1 MSTIKISVERLHE
14 ALNSKNKDETCLEI
28 VVTNNLQQ
36 RLEISLMYEELYKK
50 SLYEELK
57 SKLSGN
63 FKELIGYL
71 FLSPQEFSAKMLKR
85 GFKGF
90 TIDEEIIFEILSA
103 HTLDEYK
110 LIEAAYK
117 NETKREL
124 KKDIE
129 KYFSGNLKKN
139 LLNLI
144 SIQRRTNKIPD
155 MKFCENLADELINED
170 IKKWIDNINL
180 IKKVFIECSPEEMD
194 LIGRFYFQKKG
205 LSLIED
211 IEKNVGMKQHKTFLR
226 EILYNNIVP
235 HELYAEKIHK
245 AIKGVGT
252 NNSLLNRCLA
262 SRCGLDMRQINEIYS
277 WKYKTSLRHDIS
289 GDCSGIYKKLC
300 LYVAEC

>member
-1 MSTIKISVERLHE
+1 MSTIKISAERLHE
-14 ALNSKNKDETCLEI
+14 ALNSKNKEETCLEI

-36 RLEISLMYEELYKK
+36 RIEISLLYEELYKK
-50 SLYEELK
+50 SLYEEIK
-57 SKLSGN
+57 SKLNGN
-63 FKELIGYL
+63 FRELIGYL
-71 FLSPQEFSAKMLKR
+71 FLSPQEFSAKLLKR
-85 GFKGF
+85 GFKGV

-103 HTLDEYK
+103 HTLEEYK
-110 LIEAAYK
+110 LIEEAYK

-129 KYFSGNLKKN
+129 KYFNGNLKQN
-139 LLNLI
+139 ILNLI
-144 SIQRRTNKIPD
+144 STQRRINQNPD
-155 MKFCENLADELINED
+155 MKLCENLADQLIKED

-180 IKKVFIECSPEEMD
+180 IKKVFIECSPEEMV
-194 LIGRFYFQKKG
+194 LISRFYYQKTG
-205 LSLIED
+205 NNLIED
-211 IEKNVGMKQHKTFLR
+211 IEKKIGGKNKTFLR

-245 AIKGVGT
+245 AIKGMGT
-252 NNSLLNRCLA
+252 NTFLLNRCLA

-277 WKYKTSLRHDIS
+277 WKYKNSLKKDIV